1 MNDELTKGSVF
12 SLHAKNLPQQY
23 QTQFVI
29 SRVASMSSPQ
39 GFGKLLSNYVP
50 VRSPRAE
57 LGSWPR
63 PQPLLLSFHRP
74 YLGKT
79 WSQPLC
85 EWKQISALSLHR
97 PRSRKIQYLAYLRDQ
112 NLALWGRWRG
122 RGTRRGRGR
131 GAAACW
137 PTGTPAPGCGMG
149 CHARS
154 GLLTA
159 DTQRPGRGFHHS
171 SHARKWNCSP

>member
-1 MNDELTKGSVF
+1 MNDGLTKGSVF
-12 SLHAKNLPQQY
+12 SLHAKNLPLQY
-23 QTQFVI
+23 QFVI

-39 GFGKLLSNYVP
+39 GFGKLSNHVP
-50 VRSPRAE
+50 VRSPWAE
-57 LGSWPR
+57 LGSWPQL
-63 PQPLLLSFHRP
+63 QPPLLSFHQP

-79 WSQPLC
+79 RSQPLC

-122 RGTRRGRGR
+122 RGTLSGLGR

-137 PTGTPAPGCGMG
+137 PTDTPAPGCGMG

-154 GLLTA
+154 GL
-159 DTQRPGRGFHHS
+159 
-171 SHARKWNCSP
+171 